1 MEKINFVHLHNHS
14 ENSINDSAL
23 KAKDMVKKAKNL
35 GMKAIALTDH
45 GNLMEWTNSFH
56 VQTMTSISLQDAKY
70 MWAQTL
76 PILMGIMK

>member
-35 GMKAIALTDH
+35 GMK
-45 GNLMEWTNSFH
+45 WTNSFH